1 MLRAAW
7 KRSPILEPP
16 TFWMLNLGLE
26 KSFKVADTTTVTLFV
41 DGYNITNNTTT
52 LKVNA
57 RLGTS
62 ATDEILRILNPGIFQ
77 FGIRVNF

>member
-1 MLRAAW
+1 
-7 KRSPILEPP
+7 
-16 TFWMLNLGLE
+16 
-26 KSFKVADTTTVTLFV
+26 LFV
-41 DGYNITNNTTT
+41 DGYNLTNNTTT